1 MKNFPLTKKLSEFLP
16 AVNLTTLNRAGD
28 AYIAAVR
35 PNVDNY
41 LVPVADFIPNFKV
54 YHDDTLVGDGTPSSP
69 LSVVGGGS
77 GSGSSGSGSSGSGGY
92 SPVNIAS
99 PLNTILITNPERYA
113 YSLES
118 TNWGIRYNIDYDS
131 EIYTTLE
138 PINNEINTELIY
150 EPEEKQ
156 ALKFNITGNDSENVV
171 TKFSI
176 SKNETDVYPQ
186 QIASFTGNFT
196 FSFDPSLYNFYAL
209 NIESIGNTN
218 NYGIDLYSGTVT
230 KGTEPEELVFK
241 SDYDALL
248 ARVERLERYLPTVDS
263 ELMFNNKPVMFNNKP
278 LTYTE

>member
-16 AVNLTTLNRAGD
+16 AVHLTTLNKAGD

-54 YHDDTLVGDGTPSSP
+54 YHDETLTGDGTPNSP
-69 LSVVGGGS
+69 LSVIGGG
-77 GSGSSGSGSSGSGGY
+77 SGSGSSGSGGY
-92 SPVNIAS
+92 SPVKIES
-99 PLNTILITNPERYA
+99 PLNTILITNPEKYA

-138 PINNEINTELIY
+138 PTNNEINTELIY
-150 EPEEKQ
+150 EPEEKH

-176 SKNETDVYPQ
+176 SKNETDFYPK

-209 NIESIGNTN
+209 NIESTGNTN
-218 NYGIDLYSGTVT
+218 DYGIDLYSGTVT

-241 SDYDALL
+241 SDFDALS
-248 ARVERLERYLPTVDS
+248 ARVADLEYRLNTLLHVTEVD
-263 ELMFNNKPVMFNNKP
+263 E
-278 LTYTE
+278 